1 MPATNIVIPLFD
13 TLVVITS
20 LFNLQKPI
28 IKSEIT
34 PRNIKCKYPITT
46 GLKPNASL
54 LKDGTVEPNCN
65 SNLIDNA
72 IAAKIKSHFVWL
84 DEILKTSGLFKMI
97 AFNKIIQPSNS
108 AMADK
113 TTST

>member
-1 MPATNIVIPLFD
+1 M
-13 TLVVITS
+13 
-20 LFNLQKPI
+20 QKPI

-54 LKDGTVEPNCN
+54 LKNGIVEPTCN

-72 IAAKIKSHFVWL
+72 IADKINNHFVWAERFL
-84 DEILKTSGLFKMI
+84 NDPGLLAI
-97 AFNKIIQPSNS
+97 IVFNINIQPSNS
-108 AMADK
+108 AVAAQTITSK
-113 TTST
+113 T